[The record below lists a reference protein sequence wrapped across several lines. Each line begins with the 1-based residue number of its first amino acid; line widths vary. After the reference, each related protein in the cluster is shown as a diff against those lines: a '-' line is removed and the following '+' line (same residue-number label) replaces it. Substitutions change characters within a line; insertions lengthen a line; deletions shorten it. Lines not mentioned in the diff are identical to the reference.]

1 MDGGAIVTRGT
12 FTMGVRRLAAAA
24 TAGLLLPALAA
35 LPAHAQ
41 VDVDLEIVH
50 GIPDVDVDVYV
61 GGELA
66 LDGFTYGETV
76 NDDDLGGLAV
86 GDTIDVEV
94 RAAGTDTVLIE
105 ETSIT
110 VPDVLAGSL
119 VAHYDVD
126 GAPTLTLF
134 EDIVEPLCTG
144 EAGLVVR
151 HTAGAPAVD
160 VALDGE
166 VVVEDFVHG
175 DEISAALPEGTYEAT
190 VLLAGT
196 DTVAIGPAG
205 LDLLAGVVTVVY
217 ATGSVATEDLDLLVI
232 DYEVG
237 TEDCDET
244 PRPSPTKPAT
254 TAKPPTAVPA
264 GEGPGGP
271 GSSVAVTALGLF
283 LLAGIGATAA
293 VARARRQDT

>member
-1 MDGGAIVTRGT
+1 
-12 FTMGVRRLAAAA
+12 
-24 TAGLLLPALAA
+24 
-35 LPAHAQ
+35 
-41 VDVDLEIVH
+41 
-50 GIPDVDVDVYV
+50 
-61 GGELA
+61 
-66 LDGFTYGETV
+66 
-76 NDDDLGGLAV
+76 
-86 GDTIDVEV
+86 
-94 RAAGTDTVLIE
+94 
-105 ETSIT
+105 
-110 VPDVLAGSL
+110 
-119 VAHYDVD
+119 
-126 GAPTLTLF
+126 
-134 EDIVEPLCTG
+134 
-144 EAGLVVR
+144 
-151 HTAGAPAVD
+151 
-160 VALDGE
+160 
-166 VVVEDFVHG
+166 
-175 DEISAALPEGTYEAT
+175 